1 MIKAKSG
8 GSTQRELIPAGSHM
22 ARCYSIV
29 HIGTV
34 QWEWQGEV
42 KHKNKVRLTW
52 ELPNETKVFKEENG
66 EQPFVI
72 SKEYT
77 LSMHE
82 KSNLRRDVESL
93 LGSMTEQQADDFDI
107 TDLMGKPCM
116 ITVMHKIAKNGN
128 TYSSVGSVTPLMKGI
143 ECPDQHN
150 DSLEFNYNDAF
161 DLNWLRSQPD
171 FIKNMI
177 ESTPEYKGRIKELE
191 SVEQEK
197 KLDAQM
203 DEKIE
208 GDLSF

>member
-8 GSTQRELIPAGSHM
+8 GSTQRELVPVGSHM

-128 TYSSVGSVTPLMKGI
+128 TYSNVGSVTQLMKGI

-208 GDLSF
+208 GDLPF